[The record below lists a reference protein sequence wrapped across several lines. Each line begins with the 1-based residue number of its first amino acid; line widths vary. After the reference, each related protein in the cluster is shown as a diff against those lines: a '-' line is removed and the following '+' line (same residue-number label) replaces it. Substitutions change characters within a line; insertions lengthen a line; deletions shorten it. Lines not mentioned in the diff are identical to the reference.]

1 MKITY
6 RLMLIAIA
14 VLGIGFGLSFGAGV
28 AYGHGN
34 PKTAAGGLTQT
45 QLNSLLGINTSAAAA
60 TGGTGGAATTGGGA
74 ATRPGAGTA
83 AAGGAQALATS
94 ATGQITAI
102 SGNTVTIQTRQGTEK
117 VNLSSGTTIQKLVTG
132 TTSDLKV
139 GDSIIASGSRNA
151 DGSFDAKQ
159 VGPLPSELQAL
170 IGGGAGGGGG
180 ATATP
185 TGR

>member
-14 VLGIGFGLSFGAGV
+14 VLGVGFGLSFGAGV

-34 PKTAAGGLTQT
+34 PKTAAGGLTQA
-45 QLNSLLGINTSAAAA
+45 QLNSLLGINTSSAAA
-60 TGGTGGAATTGGGA
+60 TGGAATTGGGA
-74 ATRPGAGTA
+74 ATRPGAAGTA
-83 AAGGAQALATS
+83 AAGGGAALATT
-94 ATGQITAI
+94 ATGQITTI

-117 VNLSSGTTIQKLVTG
+117 VNLSSSTTIQKLVAG
-132 TTSDLKV
+132 TTSDLKA

-170 IGGGAGGGGG
+170 IGGGAGGGG
-180 ATATP
+180 ASATP